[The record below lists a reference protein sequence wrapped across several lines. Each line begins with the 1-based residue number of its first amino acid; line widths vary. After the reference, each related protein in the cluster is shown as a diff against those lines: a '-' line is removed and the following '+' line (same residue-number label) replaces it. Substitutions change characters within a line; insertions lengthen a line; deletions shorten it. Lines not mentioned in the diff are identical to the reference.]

1 MATRAHAIHVH
12 PGHDLIAVFRTR
24 AEAADAGL
32 ALVGAGAVDAEE
44 VVLGADGDA
53 AVVRE
58 AEMQTE
64 FGRGPLSWR
73 SLIARHGV
81 LPSVVVLG
89 AIGWTAS
96 FVIAALGALIHF
108 GPDSYF
114 ERFVIIAVVVL
125 AMGTMV
131 SVLAIGAIATGAVDP
146 PLASECGTCLHV
158 HHANDTCCQMLLQM
172 HPMRIDEVSS
182 AGQPVPGVH
191 MLDGRSVSPPG
202 RHNLGWG

>member
-1 MATRAHAIHVH
+1 MAARAHAIHVH

-32 ALVGAGAVDAEE
+32 ALVGAGADPEE
-44 VVLGADGDA
+44 VVLAEEGDL
-53 AVVRE
+53 AVVRT
-58 AEMQTE
+58 AEMHTE

-89 AIGWTAS
+89 AIGWAAS
-96 FVIAALGALIHF
+96 LLIAAVGALIDF
-108 GPDSYF
+108 GPDSYWS
-114 ERFVIIAVVVL
+114 RFAIIALVVL

-131 SVLAIGAIATGAVDP
+131 SVLAIGAIATGAGDP
-146 PLASECGTCLHV
+146 PLASECGTTLHV
-158 HHANDTCCQMLLQM
+158 HHANDTECQMLLQM
-172 HPMRIDEVSS
+172 HPIRIDEVSP
-182 AGQPVPGVH
+182 AGVPVPGVH
-191 MLDGRSVSPPG
+191 VLEGRSVSPPG

>member
-1 MATRAHAIHVH
+1 MAVRAHAIHVH

-32 ALVGAGAVDAEE
+32 ALVGAGADPEE
-44 VVLGADGDA
+44 VVLAEAGD
-53 AVVRE
+53 VDIVRA

-73 SLIARHGV
+73 SLTARHGA
-81 LPSVVVLG
+81 LPSV
-89 AIGWTAS
+89 I
-96 FVIAALGALIHF
+96 ALGAVGWAVSLSLAAVGALIDF
-108 GPDSYF
+108 GPDPYW

-146 PLASECGTCLHV
+146 RLAAESGTTLHV
-158 HHANDTCCQMLLQM
+158 HHPSDTSCQMLLQM
-172 HPMRIDEVSS
+172 HTMRIDEVS
-182 AGQPVPGVH
+182 AEGEPVPGVH
-191 MLDGRSVSPPG
+191 MLDGHSVSPPG
-202 RHNLGWG
+202 RHNMGWG